1 MEIGRRIK
9 EHRARLGL
17 SQDELASRVYV
28 SRQTISSWENS
39 KTYPDVQS
47 LLILS
52 EVFDASVDSLIKG
65 DVDTMT
71 KTIEKDARTFTRLG
85 YVMVVFLL
93 LMLAALVWLTM
104 QLVAWDWPVAQT
116 VPTVLLALVLWG
128 IAMAA
133 SVWAERIK
141 KDHDLMTYQ
150 EVVAFMSGE
159 DVDRDTERGR
169 RERLIPRWMRALRAA
184 GLTLLAMAVGAFL
197 GYGGAAL
204 VDALVG

>member
-1 MEIGRRIK
+1 MEIGQRIRD
-9 EHRARLGL
+9 HRARLGL

-52 EVFDASVDSLIKG
+52 EAFGASVDSLIKG

-93 LMLAALVWLTM
+93 LMLAVLVWLTV
-104 QLVAWDWPVAQT
+104 QLVVWDWPVAQT
-116 VPTVLLALVLWG
+116 VPTALLALVLWG
-128 IAMAA
+128 IAMAT
-133 SVWAERIK
+133 SV
-141 KDHDLMTYQ
+141 
-150 EVVAFMSGE
+150 
-159 DVDRDTERGR
+159 
-169 RERLIPRWMRALRAA
+169 
-184 GLTLLAMAVGAFL
+184 
-197 GYGGAAL
+197 
-204 VDALVG
+204 

>member
-1 MEIGRRIK
+1 MEIGQRIRD
-9 EHRARLGL
+9 HCARLGI

-28 SRQTISSWENS
+28 SRQTISSWENG

-71 KTIEKDARTFTRLG
+71 KTIEKDARTFRRLG
-85 YVMVVFLL
+85 GVMVAFLL
-93 LMLAALVWLTM
+93 LMLAVLVWLTV
-104 QLVAWDWPVAQT
+104 QLVVWDWPVAQT

-133 SVWAERIK
+133 SAWADRIK
-141 KDHDLMTYQ
+141 REHDLVTYQ
-150 EVVAFMSGE
+150 EVVAFMGGRP
-159 DVDRDTERGR
+159 VDRDTERGR
-169 RERLIPRWMRALRAA
+169 RERLIPRWMRVLRAV